1 MAVRSEDRKVHHHE
15 LSYTANTNRKA
26 GRFLYLIHLTYDPA
40 IQLLGIYPREMEAQV
55 HKKTS
60 KELLTATL
68 FMFAQPGNGL
78 DVHEHG
84 LPVEWSTNQ
93 Q

>member
-1 MAVRSEDRKVHHHE
+1 MVRPLWK
-15 LSYTANTNRKA
+15 TAWRD
-26 GRFLYLIHLTYDPA
+26 LYPIHLTRDPA
-40 IQLLGIYPREMEAQV
+40 IQLLGIYLREMQAKV

-60 KELLTATL
+60 MELPAATL
-68 FMFAQPGNGL
+68 FGFAHPGNGL

-84 LPVEWSTNQ
+84 LPTEWRINQ

>member
-1 MAVRSEDRKVHHHE
+1 
-15 LSYTANTNRKA
+15 
-26 GRFLYLIHLTYDPA
+26 
-40 IQLLGIYPREMEAQV
+40 MEAQV

-84 LPVEWSTNQ
+84 LPAEWSTNQ